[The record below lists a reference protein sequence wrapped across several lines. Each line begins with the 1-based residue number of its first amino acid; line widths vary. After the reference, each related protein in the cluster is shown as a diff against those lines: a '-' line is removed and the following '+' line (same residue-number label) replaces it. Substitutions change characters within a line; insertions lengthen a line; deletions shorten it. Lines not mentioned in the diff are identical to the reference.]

1 MAIRIIS
8 GNLKGKKINY
18 LKNSNTRPLK
28 DSVKEN
34 IFNILMHSNYIKIKL
49 DGSKV
54 LDLYSG
60 VGSFGIECI
69 SRGAEKVTFVEK
81 DNLALMILKKNLK
94 NLSIIDK
101 AKIFND
107 KAERVL
113 NNKLVKKFDIFFLDP
128 PFNDDEYM
136 KNLILIKKENLFAAD
151 HVVIIHREKGSVD
164 NLSKIINVIDIKE
177 YGRSKI
183 IFSNFN

>member
-18 LKNSNTRPLK
+18 LKNSVTRPLK

-34 IFNILMHSNYIKIKL
+34 IFNILMHSNYINIEL

-81 DNLALMILKKNLK
+81 DNLALMTLKKNLI

-101 AKIFND
+101 TKIFSN
-107 KAERVL
+107 KVEKVL
-113 NNKLVKKFDIFFLDP
+113 NNKLVQKFNIFFLDP
-128 PFNDDEYM
+128 PFHNDEFM
-136 KNLILIKKENLFAAD
+136 KNLILIKKENLFATN
-151 HVVIIHREKGSVD
+151 HVVIIHREKGSMD
-164 NLSKIINVIDIKE
+164 DLSKVINIIDCKE
-177 YGRSKI
+177 YRRSKI
-183 IFSNFN
+183 IFGNFN